1 MLECI
6 ITFILGYTLIVVVAI
21 LWWIALMILHD
32 NL

>member
-6 ITFILGYTLIVVVAI
+6 ITFAVGYAIIVVVAV